1 MPASQ
6 IVRGLALALLYVVTS
21 IVNAQSWPAKPV
33 RMVAVFPPGGSV
45 DQVARV
51 LSQQLS
57 VQLNQTFVVDNKGG
71 ASGSIGTADV
81 ARAAPDGHTFA
92 VVFDT
97 HAVNP
102 SLIPNLP
109 FNTTKDL
116 APVMLI
122 GTSPMAIVAH
132 PSQPFNDFRAV
143 IAAAKSKPGGVAYGS
158 IGAGS
163 LGHLAMA
170 QIGNQLGVEFTH
182 VPYRGGGPLMND
194 AIGGQVPLAIG
205 TVFLVTPH
213 VKSGKVKALAVT
225 SSKPDPQLPERVCR
239 SRSKACPDS
248 RPWRGGACSRRR
260 ARRSSIVNRMHDEL
274 AKALKVPAVAERLTG
289 QGMTLRGGKPEEMQ
303 TFLVAEIARWA
314 KVVKDNNIKSGD

>member
-1 MPASQ
+1 MLFVLSCTAS
-6 IVRGLALALLYVVTS
+6 
-21 IVNAQSWPAKPV
+21 AQNWPAKPV
-33 RMVAVFPPGGSV
+33 RLVAVFPPGGSV

-51 LSQQLS
+51 LGQQLTT
-57 VQLNQTFVVDNKGG
+57 QLGQTFVVENKGG
-71 ASGSIGTADV
+71 ASGSIGTAEV
-81 ARAAPDGHTFA
+81 ARAAPDGYTFA

-109 FNTTKDL
+109 FDTTADL

-132 PSQPFNDFRAV
+132 VAQPYTDFRDV
-143 IAAAKSKPGGVAYGS
+143 IAAAKAKRGSIAYGS
-158 IGAGS
+158 IGSGS

-170 QIGNQLGVEFTH
+170 QVANQLGIELTH
-182 VPYRGGGPLMND
+182 VPYKGGGPLMND
-194 AIGGQVPLAIG
+194 AIANQVPLAIG

-213 VKSGKVKALAVT
+213 VKSGRVRALGVT
-225 SSKPDPQLPERVCR
+225 GSQPDPQLP
-239 SRSKACPDS
+239 
-248 RPWRGGACSRRR
+248 GAQPL
-260 ARRSSIVNRMHDEL
+260 AAQGVANFEALAWWGIFAPAATPMAIVQRMHAEL

-289 QGMTLRGGKPEEMQ
+289 QGMTLRGGTPEELQ
-303 TFLVAEIARWA
+303 AFVKAEIGRWA

>member
-1 MPASQ
+1 MDVVRTIGRIA
-6 IVRGLALALLYVVTS
+6 IVLLCAVAQFA
-21 IVNAQSWPAKPV
+21 NAQVWPAKPV

-57 VQLNQTFVVDNKGG
+57 TQLNQTFIVDNKGG

-81 ARAAPDGHTFA
+81 ARAAPDGYTFA

-116 APVMLI
+116 VPVILI

-132 PSQPFNDFRAV
+132 VSQPFNDFRAV
-143 IAAAKSKPGGVAYGS
+143 IAAAKNKPGSVAYGS

-194 AIGGQVPLAIG
+194 AIAGQVPLAIG

-213 VKSGKVKALAVT
+213 VKGGKVKALAVT
-225 SSKPDPQLPERVCR
+225 SSQPDAQLP
-239 SRSKACPDS
+239 
-248 RPWRGGACSRRR
+248 GALPV
-260 ARRSSIVNRMHDEL
+260 AQQGVPGFEAVAWWGVFAPAGTPQAIVQRMYDEL

-289 QGMTLRGGKPEEMQ
+289 QGMTLRGGTPEELQ
-303 TFLVAEIARWA
+303 RFLTAEIARCG

>member
-1 MPASQ
+1 M
-6 IVRGLALALLYVVTS
+6 LAKSIGHGIAAALLCA
-21 IVNAQSWPAKPV
+21 IAPLAGAQGWPAKPV

-71 ASGSIGTADV
+71 ASGSIGTAEV
-81 ARAAPDGHTFA
+81 ARAAPDGYTFA

-109 FNTTKDL
+109 FNTTRDL

-132 PSQPFNDFRAV
+132 ASQPFNDFRAV
-143 IAAAKSKPGGVAYGS
+143 IAAARSKPGSVAYGT

-194 AIGGQVPLAIG
+194 AIAGQVPLAIG

-213 VKSGKVKALAVT
+213 VKGGKVKALAVT
-225 SSKPDPQLPERVCR
+225 SSVPDPQLP
-239 SRSKACPDS
+239 
-248 RPWRGGACSRRR
+248 GALPV
-260 ARRSSIVNRMHDEL
+260 AQQGVPGFEAVAWWGIFAPAGTPPAIVQRMHEEL
-274 AKALKVPAVAERLTG
+274 AKALKVPSVAERLTG
-289 QGMTLRGGKPEEMQ
+289 QGMTLRGGGPEELQ
-303 TFLVAEIARWA
+303 TFLAAEMARWG

>member
-1 MPASQ
+1 MNALR
-6 IVRGLALALLYVVTS
+6 ITRGIAIALLSVA
-21 IVNAQSWPAKPV
+21 AQVATAQPWPAKPV
-33 RMVAVFPPGGSV
+33 RLVAVFPPGGSV
-45 DQVARV
+45 DQVSRV
-51 LSQQLS
+51 LAQQLTL
-57 VQLNQTFVVDNKGG
+57 QLGQTFIVENKGG
-71 ASGSIGTADV
+71 ASGSIGTAEV
-81 ARAAPDGHTFA
+81 ARSAPDGTTFA
-92 VVFDT
+92 MVFDT

-109 FNTTKDL
+109 FNTVKDL

-132 PSQPFNDFRAV
+132 VAQPYKDFRDV
-143 IAAAKSKPGGVAYGS
+143 IADAKTKRGGVAYGS

-225 SSKPDPQLPERVCR
+225 SRGPDAQLPEAQPV
-239 SRSKACPDS
+239 AQQGVPGFEAMAWWGVFA
-248 RPWRGGACSRRR
+248 PAGTPPP
-260 ARRSSIVNRMHDEL
+260 IVQKMHEEL

-289 QGMTLRGGKPEEMQ
+289 QGMTLRGGTPDELQ
-303 TFLVAEIARWA
+303 AFLTTEIARWA

>member
-1 MPASQ
+1 MHANR
-6 IVRGLALALLYVVTS
+6 IACGIAVALLCAIAPVAA
-21 IVNAQSWPAKPV
+21 AQGWPAKPV

-45 DQVARV
+45 DQVTRV
-51 LSQQLS
+51 LAQQLS
-57 VQLNQTFVVDNKGG
+57 LQLNQTFVVDNKGG
-71 ASGSIGTADV
+71 ASGSIGTAEV
-81 ARAAPDGHTFA
+81 ARAAPDGYTFA

-102 SLIPNLP
+102 SLIRNLP

-132 PSQPFNDFRAV
+132 TAQPFNDFRAV
-143 IAAAKSKPGGVAYGS
+143 ITAAKSKPGSVAYGS

-225 SSKPDPQLPERVCR
+225 SSKPDPQLPEALPVAQQGVPGFEAVAWWGVFAPAGTP
-239 SRSKACPDS
+239 SP
-248 RPWRGGACSRRR
+248 
-260 ARRSSIVNRMHDEL
+260 VLQRMHDEL

-289 QGMTLRGGKPEEMQ
+289 QGMTLRGGSPEELQ
-303 TFLVAEIARWA
+303 KFLVGEIARWG

>member
-1 MPASQ
+1 MRAVSLARGIAALSLSVIAS
-6 IVRGLALALLYVVTS
+6 VAA
-21 IVNAQSWPAKPV
+21 AQSWPAKPV

-57 VQLNQTFVVDNKGG
+57 TQLNQTFIVDNKGG

-81 ARAAPDGHTFA
+81 ARAAPDGYTFA

-132 PSQPFNDFRAV
+132 TSQPYDDFRAV
-143 IAAAKSKPGGVAYGS
+143 IAAAKRKPGSVAYGS

-170 QIGNQLGVEFTH
+170 QIGNQLGIEFTH

-225 SSKPDPQLPERVCR
+225 SSKPDAQLPQALPVAQQGVPGFEAV
-239 SRSKACPDS
+239 AWWGVFAPAGT
-248 RPWRGGACSRRR
+248 PQP
-260 ARRSSIVNRMHDEL
+260 ILQRMYEEL
-274 AKALKVPAVAERLTG
+274 AKALKVPAVVERLTG

-303 TFLVAEIARWA
+303 AFLVAEIARWG

>member
-1 MPASQ
+1 MCRRADRQ
-6 IVRGLALALLYVVTS
+6 CAELAGEACAHGRGLSARRLGRPGRAR
-21 IVNAQSWPAKPV
+21 A
-33 RMVAVFPPGGSV
+33 VATA
-45 DQVARV
+45 VAA
-51 LSQQLS
+51 
-57 VQLNQTFVVDNKGG
+57 QLNQTFVVDNKGG

-81 ARAAPDGHTFA
+81 ARAAPDGYTFA

-132 PSQPFNDFRAV
+132 TSQPFNDFRAV
-143 IAAAKSKPGGVAYGS
+143 IAAAKSKPGSVAYGS

-225 SSKPDPQLPERVCR
+225 SSKPDPQLPDALPVAQQGVPGFEAV
-239 SRSKACPDS
+239 AWWGVFAPAGT
-248 RPWRGGACSRRR
+248 PQP
-260 ARRSSIVNRMHDEL
+260 IVQRMHDEL

-289 QGMTLRGGKPEEMQ
+289 QGMTLRGGKPEELQ
-303 TFLVAEIARWA
+303 TFLIAEIARWG